1 MERRCAAAYSQPL
14 PDNSGET
21 RDAFVYAPLYACA
34 FKRLFRNRRLRRGL
48 DAEWWRH
55 RSRATE
61 CLCGLV
67 ALPELPSSWRSQKL
81 SNSRENLLDAD
92 RAHAKFVKHG
102 VLTKSAYNFRGP
114 KALFFWRGKFYL
126 ALRSGWRRLQIKIQW
141 PDTSFR
147 QAGRNCEYFYGPPGS
162 HDHILA
168 FGGPGSMPP
177 PFNAHATT
185 YPAVTTQDVSS
196 SGMYICI
203 YNCIAPTSQKIA
215 RFKGATRTVKNGKR
229 RGFPNCQ
236 SSFASKSHDRPHCVP
251 VPRVLRYPAKRFS
264 VLMDL

>member
-1 MERRCAAAYSQPL
+1 VAY
-14 PDNSGET
+14 
-21 RDAFVYAPLYACA
+21 
-34 FKRLFRNRRLRRGL
+34 K
-48 DAEWWRH
+48 
-55 RSRATE
+55 
-61 CLCGLV
+61 
-67 ALPELPSSWRSQKL
+67 
-81 SNSRENLLDAD
+81 
-92 RAHAKFVKHG
+92 
-102 VLTKSAYNFRGP
+102 FRGP
-114 KALFFWRGKFYL
+114 KPRFFGGRNFF
-126 ALRSGWRRLQIKIQW
+126 RRCGWRRLQIKIQW

-147 QAGRNCEYFYGPPGS
+147 QATRNCEDFFAHLEAENY
-162 HDHILA
+162 DHILA

-196 SGMYICI
+196 SGMYMCI

-251 VPRVLRYPAKRFS
+251 VPRVLRYSAKRFS